1 MKKVMQKQ
9 LEQQMQL
16 DKQAIKIRCLE
27 LARDKTIEIP
37 VPQNGKYNYSASRD
51 LTAEEM
57 INYAQKLY
65 DFITS

>member
-1 MKKVMQKQ
+1 MENEQLEKQ
-9 LEQQMQL
+9 LEQQMFL
-16 DKQAIKIRCLE
+16 DKQNIKARCLE
-27 LARDKTIEIP
+27 LASSKTVEIP
-37 VPQNGKYNYSASRD
+37 GEGTYSVSRD